1 MRGESASVEHCRWW
15 MIVLAFQ
22 NLDVMS
28 WMSADVFGLRTTWG
42 GLQIWEGQSVFGT
55 SWRVLLAAATR
66 LLAKDRDERRIPI
79 LDCD

>member
-1 MRGESASVEHCRWW
+1 

-28 WMSADVFGLRTTWG
+28 WMSVDVFGLRTTWE
-42 GLQIWEGQSVFGT
+42 GLQIWEGRSVFGT

-66 LLAKDRDERRIPI
+66 LLAKGRDERRIPI